1 MLKNS
6 EEKFIKFQVPDII
19 FTVLIVLSALIT
31 FRISQ
36 YLYITYL
43 LLGTMFIFRGIRDF
57 KLNKSWVLA
66 SIELILGLALSI
78 YILINNLIF

>member
-1 MLKNS
+1 MLKNN

-19 FTVLIVLSALIT
+19 FTTLIIVSALIT

-57 KLNKSWVLA
+57 KLNKSKVLA
-66 SIELILGLALSI
+66 SIELILGFTFSI
-78 YILINNLIF
+78 YILANHL